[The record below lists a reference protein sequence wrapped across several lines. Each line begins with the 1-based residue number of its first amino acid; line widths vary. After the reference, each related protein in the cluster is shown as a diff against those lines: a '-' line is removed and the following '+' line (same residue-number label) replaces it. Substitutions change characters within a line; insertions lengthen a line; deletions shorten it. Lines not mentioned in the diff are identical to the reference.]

1 MKSIKALKDLFSSK
15 TVSPKSDIVLPNID
29 IDVTNT
35 DDSEIITEEEP
46 DTELRKTVTPYK
58 GFNVELLL
66 NLCQNENIDQIRRF
80 VHKNNQALF
89 QYDVKDLNTDFKL
102 KDLKFYKKNG
112 KIILSKNYYK
122 SKVENINKQDKLIIE
137 LKNEVDELKNQLNI
151 YLEFVNKIKDAFEEK
166 LPSIFCEFDSRI
178 TEIENRYAPRKNF

>member
-1 MKSIKALKDLFSSK
+1 MKSIKAFKDLFSSK

-29 IDVTNT
+29 TASPEGFYKPRIDVSNT
-35 DDSEIITEEEP
+35 DDSEIISEEEP

-80 VHKNNQALF
+80 IHKNNQALF

-102 KDLKFYKKNG
+102 KDLKFYKKMV
-112 KIILSKNYYK
+112 K
-122 SKVENINKQDKLIIE
+122 
-137 LKNEVDELKNQLNI
+137 
-151 YLEFVNKIKDAFEEK
+151 
-166 LPSIFCEFDSRI
+166 
-178 TEIENRYAPRKNF
+178 